1 MIGYAVTTMNKRT
14 TGQLISLAYVLH
26 GAAEPFAKPEVSGW
40 KLRRQAGIVMKHC
53 LNAIGSIGGLLL
65 VDKDGHREVC
75 DTAKRQAQRTLD
87 EFVSVAGLHMQRRD
101 FYTPCYVAA
110 RMMACHLAIDDAIVR
125 HGLGK
130 EWRKLESVT
139 ATMLGMLVHDM
150 PDDESRMYRV
160 AESFTERCAA

>member
-1 MIGYAVTTMNKRT
+1 MNKKAVGT
-14 TGQLISLAYVLH
+14 LVSLAYVLH
-26 GAAEPFAKPEVSGW
+26 GAAESFAKPEVGTY

-65 VDKDGHREVC
+65 VDRDGHREVC

-101 FYTPCYVAA
+101 FYTPAYVAA

-125 HGLGK
+125 HGLPK

-139 ATMLGMLVHDM
+139 ATMLGMLIHDM
-150 PDDESRMYRV
+150 PEEEARMYRV
-160 AESFTERCAA
+160 SESFTERVAA

>member
-1 MIGYAVTTMNKRT
+1 MNKRT
-14 TGQLISLAYVLH
+14 VGALVSLAYVLH
-26 GAAEPFAKPEVSGW
+26 GAAEPFAKPEVGGW

-101 FYTPCYVAA
+101 FYTPSFVAT

-130 EWRKLESVT
+130 KWRMLEQVT
-139 ATMLGMLVHDM
+139 ATMLVMLVSDM
-150 PDDESRMYRV
+150 PEAEARMYLV

>member
-1 MIGYAVTTMNKRT
+1 MNKKAVGT
-14 TGQLISLAYVLH
+14 LVSLAYVLH
-26 GAAEPFAKPEVSGW
+26 GAAEPFVKPEVGGW

-53 LNAIGSIGGLLL
+53 LNAIGSIGGLILI
-65 VDKDGHREVC
+65 DRDGHREVC

-101 FYTPCYVAA
+101 FYTPSFVAT
-110 RMMACHLAIDDAIVR
+110 RMMACHLAIDEAIHR
-125 HGLGK
+125 HGLPK

-139 ATMLGMLVHDM
+139 ATMLGMLIHDM
-150 PDDESRMYRV
+150 PEEEARMYRV

>member
-1 MIGYAVTTMNKRT
+1 MTKRT

-26 GAAEPFAKPEVSGW
+26 GAAEPFAKPEVGGW

-53 LNAIGSIGGLLL
+53 LNAIGSIGGMLLI
-65 VDKDGHREVC
+65 DKDGHREVC

-101 FYTPCYVAA
+101 FYTPAFVGA
-110 RMMACHLAIDDAIVR
+110 RMMACHLAIDEAIHR
-125 HGLGK
+125 HVLPK

-139 ATMLGMLVHDM
+139 ATMLGMLINDM
-150 PDDESRMYRV
+150 PEEEERMYRV
-160 AESFTERCAA
+160 SESFTERCAA

>member
-1 MIGYAVTTMNKRT
+1 MNKRT

-26 GAAEPFAKPEVSGW
+26 GAAEPFVKPEVGGW
-40 KLRRQAGIVMKHC
+40 KLRRQAAIVMKHC

-101 FYTPCYVAA
+101 FYTPAFVGA
-110 RMMACHLAIDDAIVR
+110 RMMACHLAIDEAIHR
-125 HGLGK
+125 HGLPK

-139 ATMLGMLVHDM
+139 ATMLGMLINDM
-150 PDDESRMYRV
+150 PEEEERMYRV
-160 AESFTERCAA
+160 SESFTERCAA